1 MSHRRSTYPR
11 HLYLHGHRVRTWGK
25 KTPHSGKSCSSSC
38 ENYEQRISYPRAA
51 WEHCPEVIYFLFYIN
66 NGGKKR
72 LKMYL
77 LHINNVLHC
86 MPFPRSFHSIYSYFP
101 DQKKKK
107 NDVFIQTFLPV
118 LFYYLVS
125 SYAASR
131 LHNAFTLVYVCNFVP
146 LPTPVSIAKHNLI
159 YLLTFSIKNQFTVN
173 SLMYSLVMLP
183 DCDIRL
189 FYPRRIW

>member
-107 NDVFIQTFLPV
+107 TTYLYRHSC
-118 LFYYLVS
+118 LFYFTTLYPRMRLQD
-125 SYAASR
+125 YTMR
-131 LHNAFTLVYVCNFVP
+131 LH
-146 LPTPVSIAKHNLI
+146 
-159 YLLTFSIKNQFTVN
+159 
-173 SLMYSLVMLP
+173 
-183 DCDIRL
+183 
-189 FYPRRIW
+189 